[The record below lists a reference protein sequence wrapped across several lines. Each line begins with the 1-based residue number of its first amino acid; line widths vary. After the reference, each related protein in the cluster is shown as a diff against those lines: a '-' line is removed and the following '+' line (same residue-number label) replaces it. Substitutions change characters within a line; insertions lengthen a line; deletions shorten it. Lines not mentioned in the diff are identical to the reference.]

1 MSYANEISFETK
13 MKVVCDVNG
22 ETDPIPLSGFH
33 LKGVQRP
40 QAGTEKYISFLGRD

>member
-22 ETDPIPLSGFH
+22 ETDPIPLSFH

-40 QAGTEKYISFLGRD
+40 QAGTEKYISFWGRD